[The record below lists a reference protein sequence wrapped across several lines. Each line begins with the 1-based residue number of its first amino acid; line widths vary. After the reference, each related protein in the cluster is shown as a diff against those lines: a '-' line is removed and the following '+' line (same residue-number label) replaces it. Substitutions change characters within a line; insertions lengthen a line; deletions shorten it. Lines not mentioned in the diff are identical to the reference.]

1 MLGLEA
7 YKLHFPDSLANW
19 LLLPVLPGGGVGGE
33 CLKITKLEKN
43 ISSVFHFLFS
53 SVSDFKSTAVDKSFW
68 WYGTVDTEELYN
80 F

>member
-1 MLGLEA
+1 MTG
-7 YKLHFPDSLANW
+7 PDRHPACKSDFIRTNQCS
-19 LLLPVLPGGGVGGE
+19 GVGGE